1 MRDINGRLDKPDFIL
16 KKPVRW
22 FCQTNFSNLTVKIHI
37 LDFHILIFLPPL
49 MISCVKIWDIA
60 SYFIFLGQVRL

>member
-49 MISCVKIWDIA
+49 MISCVKI
-60 SYFIFLGQVRL
+60 